1 MKVREI
7 SSRDLRNLDKLI
19 AAGTLPEGRPVGELL
34 MHFDAESQRLVP
46 DANAAFLFVTREG
59 NLGVIETTDRVTRTA
74 NLSRMPSSPPPGV
87 GFHQG
92 VRFNL
97 KAIVP

>member
-7 SSRDLRNLDKLI
+7 DARELRNLESLL
-19 AAGTLPEGRPVGELL
+19 AAGRLPEGRPVGEQL
-34 MHFDAESQRLVP
+34 MHYDAKTEELVP

-59 NLGVIETTDRVTRTA
+59 NMGAIETTDRVTRTA
-74 NLSRMPSSPPPGV
+74 DLTGAAGPTPGV
-87 GFHQG
+87 GFHKG